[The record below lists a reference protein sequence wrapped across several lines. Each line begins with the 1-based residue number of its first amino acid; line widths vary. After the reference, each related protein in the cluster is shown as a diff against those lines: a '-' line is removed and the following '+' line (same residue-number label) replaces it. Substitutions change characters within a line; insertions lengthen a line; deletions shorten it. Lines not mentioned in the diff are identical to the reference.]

1 MKSTI
6 YERVSSELNREF
18 PRKVRTAVVFG
29 LTSLANRIADVADAI
44 APEEPNQ
51 RTNPDSK
58 R

>member
-44 APEEPNQ
+44 APAADDQKHKPE
-51 RTNPDSK
+51 R
-58 R
+58 RG